1 MRRKVISI
9 LLLLILGCAKEKQS
23 IQSGGN
29 MRKPITSIE
38 EARRVV
44 SKEFKETKETLW
56 ISDSLNDSIGINMAI
71 VLDRV
76 LKAGYVPDGFEQKD
90 GYRIYKYRKD

>member
-1 MRRKVISI
+1 
-9 LLLLILGCAKEKQS
+9 
-23 IQSGGN
+23 

-76 LKAGYVPDGFEQKD
+76 LKAGYMPDGFEQKD